1 MTDDFEGEF
10 GRLEILDYTA
20 FGRLIADWAMDR
32 KPWPESLE
40 EFKSIV
46 EPDIA
51 RVPPRMKAIHVVQPN
66 QEIFYLRLPPKKMIT
81 RSLERFAERDKKGSG
96 PRYQVPPFYADMVCG
111 DEALTHTDFFL
122 SRVAD
127 YTISICM

>member
-1 MTDDFEGEF
+1 MNDEFDGMF
-10 GRLEILDYTA
+10 GRLEIVNYGA
-20 FGRLIADWAMDR
+20 FGRLIADWALGE

-66 QEIFYLRLPPKKMIT
+66 QEVFYLRLPPEKMIK
-81 RSLERFAERDKKGSG
+81 RSLQRFAEQDKEGG
-96 PRYQVPPFYADMVCG
+96 TRYQVPPFYADMVCG
-111 DEALTHTDFFL
+111 DEGLSHTEFFL